1 MIKSNQ
7 ENVFLNEQI
16 IKLKNDLDDCK
27 SQLVVD
33 SITLESNFEVEKRK
47 AEEEIATLQR
57 LVHGIII
64 HIFQNFD
71 TVNV

>member
-1 MIKSNQ
+1 MKSTQ
-7 ENVFLNEQI
+7 ENLLLNEQVL
-16 IKLKNDLDDCK
+16 KLKNELDDCK

-57 LVHGIII
+57 LVHGIYLKYLYI
-64 HIFQNFD
+64 
-71 TVNV
+71 

>member
-7 ENVFLNEQI
+7 ENLFLNEQI
-16 IKLKNDLDDCK
+16 IKLKNELDDCK

-57 LVHGIII
+57 LVHGTLI
-64 HIFQNFD
+64 HSI
-71 TVNV
+71 

>member
-1 MIKSNQ
+1 MKSTQ
-7 ENVFLNEQI
+7 ENLLLNEQV
-16 IKLKNDLDDCK
+16 IKLKNELDDCK

-57 LVHGIII
+57 LVHGIYIKYLYI
-64 HIFQNFD
+64 
-71 TVNV
+71 

>member
-7 ENVFLNEQI
+7 ENAFLNDQI
-16 IKLKNDLDDCK
+16 TKLKNDLDDCK

-57 LVHGIII
+57 LVHGTLV
-64 HIFQNFD
+64 HIFFRLFN
-71 TVNV
+71 